1 MKKLCFVILAT
12 ILYIPLNAQICI
24 RTEGYTPVEVNG
36 TKKLEICPG
45 ETILMKAEDCANP
58 AANINPIWTLPGD
71 ISLPAG
77 FNEISV
83 SNAGIYSVKAS
94 DGREDKIEISL
105 RAVTRMSI
113 HTSGTLVVKTLAFC
127 DNEILTTTNASLF
140 TNFKWFFDPDSPL
153 STTSSVTVKRTDV
166 PTSEGDLYLY
176 VSANNNGCVVRD
188 TFQILLV
195 PKPVINLPSDTA
207 LCPGKSLI
215 IGNADS
221 YYGYPNY
228 PTGTFTA
235 NWTKPAPQA
244 PQRSQYINVQYPGKY
259 IVKVDSPLGCITYDT
274 VEVIER
280 PVPQLD
286 EIPDTYVCQ
295 GGEATLKAVVNN
307 DDGSGLY
314 DFRWSIVGQGAIPN
328 NSGAEVKHTPKASST
343 NYRVTVYN
351 QYFCEATTNASVY
364 WYANQVK
371 AEVAF
376 SDTSACGLDPVT
388 LQASGTSGQAPYS
401 YKWFPEINLTG
412 ATLPNPSVI
421 PISQDT
427 ITYSVVVTDAQGCR
441 DTSYVTVKTPD
452 MRVDIQEGSV
462 MYICEQKSV
471 QLNAKITGGQPP
483 YSYKWVNDDQT
494 LQSISGVQA
503 LTNVLNITR
512 PGNLSVPEVRLEVTD
527 ERGCPVFDKI
537 DINVFE
543 TPTIQYSEAARNY
556 FVCAGNSVQFAEP
569 DVSGGTGVFTYIW
582 TGPSL
587 SDHSKQPT
595 YTPATGET
603 GTKIFSVRIED
614 ARVQCPGNTE
624 NILVTI
630 VNNPYLAFASQDT
643 SICEGGEAVIVPIVK
658 STDLTYE
665 WKNTTGDILSTQQD
679 YITSDEGKY
688 TLTVREPMAGC
699 SSSAHKSVIIKYPA
713 TYAVIS
719 AESNAMNN
727 EALSLEAQTDD
738 STPLFTWTTTGKG
751 TFDDPAS
758 SNPVYSPVPAD
769 SGLITF
775 TAVVTG
781 ACAENPLVA
790 TYEVLFINYV
800 KPRENIVFVPNVF
813 APFSSNEKNR
823 SLMVFSETLAPDDF
837 TFVVYN
843 RWGQIVYE
851 TSSMEEAAKQGWN
864 GQLNNSGT
872 TLKADVYTYLVKGK
886 FKDGNTFERSGSAT
900 LMR

>member
-1 MKKLCFVILAT
+1 MKKLCFIILAT
-12 ILYIPLNAQICI
+12 MLYIPLYAQICI
-24 RTEGYTPVEVNG
+24 VAEGYTPVEVNG
-36 TKKLEICPG
+36 IKKLEICPG
-45 ETILMKAEDCANP
+45 ETVLMKAEDCANP
-58 AANINPIWTLPGD
+58 AANINPTWTLPGG
-71 ISLPAG
+71 INLPAG

-83 SNAGIYSVKAS
+83 SNAGVYSVKAS

-113 HTSGTLVVKTLAFC
+113 QTPGTLIVKTLVFC
-127 DNEILTTTNASLF
+127 DNEILTTTNSSLF

-153 STTSSVTVKRTDV
+153 STTSSVTVKRTDI

-176 VSANNNGCVVRD
+176 VNANNNDCIVRD
-188 TFQILLV
+188 TFQILKV
-195 PKPVINLPSDTA
+195 PKPVINLPSDTS

-215 IGNADS
+215 LANPDLTYGNSEAGFS
-221 YYGYPNY
+221 PQ
-228 PTGTFTA
+228 
-235 NWTKPAPQA
+235 WIKPA
-244 PQRSQYINVQYPGKY
+244 SQPKQTAGHYLNTQLPGTYIL
-259 IVKVDSPLGCITYDT
+259 KVSSSVCSTSDT
-274 VEVIER
+274 IEVIER
-280 PVPQLD
+280 ELPQLE
-286 EIPDTYVCQ
+286 EIPDTYICE

-328 NSGAEVKHTPKASST
+328 NSEAEVKHTPKAAST

-351 QYFCEATTNASVY
+351 QYFCEATANAHVY
-364 WYANQVK
+364 WYTNQVT

-388 LQASGTSGQAPYS
+388 LQASGTSGLAPYS
-401 YKWFPEINLTG
+401 YKWFPETNLTG

-452 MRVDIQEGSV
+452 MRVDIQEGPELH
-462 MYICEQKSV
+462 ICEQKSV

-483 YSYKWVNDDQT
+483 YSYKWINDDQT
-494 LQSISGVQA
+494 LQSIAGVQA
-503 LTNVLNITR
+503 LNNTLNITR
-512 PGNLSVPEVRLEVTD
+512 PGNLTTPEVRIEVTD
-527 ERGCPVFDKI
+527 ERGCPVLNKI
-537 DINVFE
+537 SINVYD
-543 TPTIQYSEAARNY
+543 TPTIQYSEATRNY
-556 FVCAGNSVQFAEP
+556 YVCAGDAVQFAEP
-569 DVSGGTGVFTYIW
+569 DVSGGTGVFTYNW

-595 YTPATGET
+595 YTPAVGET
-603 GTKIFSVRIED
+603 GTKVFSVRIED

-630 VNNPYLAFASQDT
+630 INNPYLAFVSPDT
-643 SICEGGEAVIVPIVK
+643 SICEGDQAILTPIVK
-658 STDLTYE
+658 ASDLNYE
-665 WKNTTGDILSTQQD
+665 WKNTTGDVVSTQQA
-679 YITSDEGKY
+679 YTTSEAGKY
-688 TLTVREPMAGC
+688 LLTVREPLAGC
-699 SSSAHKSVIIKYPA
+699 SSSAQKSLVIKYPA
-713 TYAVIS
+713 TYATIA
-719 AESNAMNN
+719 AEQSAMNN
-727 EALSLEAQTDD
+727 EGFSMEAQTDD
-738 STPLFTWTTTGKG
+738 STPLFAWTTTGKG

-758 SNPVYSPVPAD
+758 ASPVYSPVPAD

-775 TAVVTG
+775 TLVVTG
-781 ACAENPLVA
+781 SCTDDPLVA
-790 TYEVLFINYV
+790 TYDVLFINYV
-800 KPRENIVFVPNVF
+800 KPKENIVFVPNVF

-851 TSSMEEAAKQGWN
+851 TSNLEEAAQQGWN
-864 GQLNNSGT
+864 GQLHNSGT